1 MRVWQL
7 AGLQLHPGA
16 GLTRYVHST
25 YIRGEVGEG
34 RDVGIGR
41 GHEGEGGGDCE
52 SDLHGG
58 YYADLFDEEESTKID
73 FMTLL

>member
-1 MRVWQL
+1 M
-7 AGLQLHPGA
+7 
-16 GLTRYVHST
+16 TRYVHST

-58 YYADLFDEEESTKID
+58 YCADLFDEEESTKID